1 MLRLSFMYKRI
12 KLIQIEKR
20 NFINSLASSKI
31 IELLFFYQVFNKK
44 KLKFKKR
51 NLKEWNSKIWRKN
64 TFASP

>member
-51 NLKEWNSKIWRKN
+51 NLKE
-64 TFASP
+64 